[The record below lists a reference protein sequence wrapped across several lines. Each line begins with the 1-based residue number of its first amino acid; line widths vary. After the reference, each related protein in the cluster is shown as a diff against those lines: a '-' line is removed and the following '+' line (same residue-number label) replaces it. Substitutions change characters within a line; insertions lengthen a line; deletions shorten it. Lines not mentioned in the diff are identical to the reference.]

1 MLKTETHNCFISQK
15 AFIKPAKALLQLK
28 EQQQEQVEEE
38 GQATAVAVAAA
49 AASAAAAAG
58 NRSLCNVRA

>member
-15 AFIKPAKALLQLK
+15 SFIRPAKALLQLK
-28 EQQQEQVEEE
+28 EQQRV
-38 GQATAVAVAAA
+38 GQGKVPASATAVAVAAA
-49 AASAAAAAG
+49 AASAAG